1 MTRRSYRLIGG
12 EGTFDVEAEQ
22 HPDGH
27 IEVAEIDRQGKQQNV
42 VIVHSWD
49 EAKSYA
55 AEMVRDAL
63 IRGDV

>member
-27 IEVAEIDRQGKQQNV
+27 IEVAEIDGQGKQVNV
-42 VIVHSWD
+42 VIVHSWE
-49 EAKSYA
+49 EAKQYA

-63 IRGDV
+63 IRGEV